1 MSWGAVAGA
10 AIGVVGGALGGSD
23 GGQQV
28 QEKKLDP
35 NLQRYL
41 YGESGQGG
49 LLGAATGLQQQQT
62 AQGGLNPYQNAGLE
76 MQRQTL
82 LSPAWT
88 QGADMKRQAG
98 AALLQGGAAGNP
110 FSSGLVAG
118 NGRVQ
123 MPQFN
128 NAQIQQTLQQLPGVS
143 LDQGRQLASDRFG
156 INPTQY
162 NMATIGQRP
171 TTPQQSYYGASS
183 APIPQTQQAMPQQDN
198 QQAELEA
205 YIQRLLREQGA
216 GQVAADPMLGLGG

>member
-1 MSWGAVAGA
+1 MPWSIAAPIAGA
-10 AIGVVGGALGGSD
+10 VVGGLMKDD

-82 LSPAWT
+82 LSPAYT
-88 QGADMKRQAG
+88 QGFDMQRQAG
-98 AALLQGGAAGNP
+98 SALLQGGAAGNP
-110 FSSGLVAG
+110 FSSGMVG
-118 NGRVQ
+118 KNGRVQ
-123 MPQFN
+123 MPQIN
-128 NAQIQQTLQQLPGVS
+128 NSQIQQTLQQLPGVS
-143 LDQGRQLASDRFG
+143 LDQGRQIASDRFG
-156 INPTQY
+156 ISPTQY

-171 TTPQQSYYGASS
+171 TAPAQSYYGAAST
-183 APIPQTQQAMPQQDN
+183 PIGQQQQAFPQQGAN
-198 QQAELEA
+198 QAELEA
-205 YIQRLLREQGA
+205 YLARFLKEQGIGQA
-216 GQVAADPMLGLGG
+216 GPDPMLGLGG